1 MHKRKY
7 QCGADKRKA
16 KQKEELKKCANDQ
29 RQKKLFH
36 STNEGKTTFN
46 TQ

>member
-7 QCGADKRKA
+7 QRGADKRKA
-16 KQKEELKKCANDQ
+16 KQKELKKCANDQ

-36 STNEGKTTFN
+36 STNGR
-46 TQ
+46 

>member
-7 QCGADKRKA
+7 QCSADKIKA

-29 RQKKLFH
+29 RQKKTLFH
-36 STNEGKTTFN
+36 STNRR
-46 TQ
+46 